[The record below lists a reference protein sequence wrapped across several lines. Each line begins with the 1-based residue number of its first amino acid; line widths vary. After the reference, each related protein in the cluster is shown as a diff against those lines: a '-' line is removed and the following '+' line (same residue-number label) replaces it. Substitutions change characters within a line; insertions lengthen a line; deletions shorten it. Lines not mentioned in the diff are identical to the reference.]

1 MNRSTTGPT
10 GRNRLDRNRLGD
22 YYPTVWQVEKR
33 GRELGRNHFNEGCC
47 LASHE
52 GVSPPLAPAPEDAQ
66 LIDAWRGGNE
76 AAAAELVHRHARALA
91 RFLSAAGA
99 GDDVEDLV
107 QETFFRAFRKIDSFR
122 GGSSFR
128 TWVMAIGSN
137 ALKDVRRRAKRRP
150 VVALEDQDVADERFD
165 PLGEVVGRDLEARVQ
180 SCIEQLPTMQ
190 RDVFLL
196 RAQQGLEYEDIA
208 SALDTTVG
216 AARVHY
222 HHAVKRIRQQLE
234 ERTEG

>member
-1 MNRSTTGPT
+1 
-10 GRNRLDRNRLGD
+10 
-22 YYPTVWQVEKR
+22 
-33 GRELGRNHFNEGCC
+33 
-47 LASHE
+47 
-52 GVSPPLAPAPEDAQ
+52 
-66 LIDAWRGGNE
+66 
-76 AAAAELVHRHARALA
+76 
-91 RFLSAAGA
+91 
-99 GDDVEDLV
+99 
-107 QETFFRAFRKIDSFR
+107 
-122 GGSSFR
+122 
-128 TWVMAIGSN
+128 MAIGSN

-150 VVALEDQDVADERFD
+150 VVPLEDQDVADERFD
-165 PLGEVVGRDLEARVQ
+165 PHGDVVGRDLEQRVQ